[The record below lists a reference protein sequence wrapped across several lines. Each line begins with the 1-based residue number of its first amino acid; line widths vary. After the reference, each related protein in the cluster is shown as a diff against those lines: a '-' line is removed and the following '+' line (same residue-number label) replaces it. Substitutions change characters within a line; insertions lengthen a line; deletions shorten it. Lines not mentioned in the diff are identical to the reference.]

1 MSKKRDL
8 MYITAGTVLTGVG
21 IARLAKQGKK
31 DKKVNGIDQVLK
43 QIKAPQFPDRELNVV
58 HYGADAEG
66 QELSTNAIQSAID
79 DAHRLKG
86 GRVLIP
92 AGRFMTGALELK
104 SNVELHLHEKAYVTF
119 SQDPK
124 DYLPLVLTRYEG
136 VELYNYSP
144 LIYAHHA
151 ENIAITGAGTL
162 DGRGDEHHWWPWKYG
177 TNGQPSQDRDR
188 QLLFE
193 MAEKRIPVEERVFGE
208 GHYLRSS
215 FIQPYQCQHVLIE
228 GVTVKDSPMWQIHPV
243 LSDNVIVRGVKI
255 IGHGPNTDGVN
266 PESCRNVLIEDC
278 YFDNGDDCIAIK
290 SGRNEDGRRIGIPSE
305 NIVIRRNEM
314 RDGHGGVT
322 IGSEISGGVK
332 YVYAEDNVM
341 DSPNLDRALRIKTNS
356 VRGGTIEHIYF
367 KNNTVKSLKHEV
379 VCIDMMYEEGD
390 AGPHRPVVRHIE
402 VEGLKSSGGRYGVKI
417 AAYAHSPVTHF
428 KMKDCVIDDV
438 AYPLSLEHA
447 VSPAFQ
453 KVVINGEQIN
463 SLKSEKQSF

>member
-1 MSKKRDL
+1 MSKKRNL
-8 MYITAGTVLTGVG
+8 MYVTAGTVLTGIG
-21 IARLAKQGKK
+21 LARLAKQGKK
-31 DKKVNGIDQVLK
+31 DKETDGIDHVLK
-43 QIKAPQFPDRELNVV
+43 QIKAPKFPDREFNVI
-58 HYGADAEG
+58 HYGADNKG
-66 QELSTNAIQSAID
+66 IELSTNAIQSAID

-92 AGRFMTGALELK
+92 EGTFLTGALELK
-104 SNVELHLHEKAYVTF
+104 SNVELHLHENAYVAF
-119 SQDPK
+119 SQDTR

-136 VELYNYSP
+136 IELYNYSP

-215 FIQPYQCQHVLIE
+215 FIQPYNCQNILIE
-228 GVTVKDSPMWQIHPV
+228 GVTVKDSPMWQVHPV
-243 LSDNVIVRGVKI
+243 LSENVIVRGVNI

-266 PESCRNVLIEDC
+266 PESCRHVLIEDC

-290 SGRNEDGRRIGIPSE
+290 SGRNEDGRRIGVPSE
-305 NIVIRRNEM
+305 NIVIRRNTM

-367 KNNTVKSLKHEV
+367 KNNLVKSLKHEV

-417 AAYAHSPVTHF
+417 AAYSHSPVTHF

-438 AYPLSLEHA
+438 TYPLSLEHA
-447 VSPAFQ
+447 VSPSFQ
-453 KVVINGEQIN
+453 KVVINGEHIN
-463 SLKSEKQSF
+463 Q

>member
-1 MSKKRDL
+1 MSKKWNL
-8 MYITAGTVLTGVG
+8 MYVTAGTVLTGIG
-21 IARLAKQGKK
+21 LARLAKQGKK
-31 DKKVNGIDQVLK
+31 DKETDGIDHVLK
-43 QIKAPQFPDRELNVV
+43 QIKAPKFPDREFNVI
-58 HYGADAEG
+58 HYGADNKG
-66 QELSTNAIQSAID
+66 IELSTNAIQSAID

-92 AGRFMTGALELK
+92 EGTFLTGALELK
-104 SNVELHLHEKAYVTF
+104 SNVELHLHENAYVSF
-119 SQDPK
+119 SQDTR

-136 VELYNYSP
+136 IELYNYSP

-215 FIQPYQCQHVLIE
+215 FIQPYNCQNILIE
-228 GVTVKDSPMWQIHPV
+228 GVTVKDSPMWQVHPV
-243 LSDNVIVRGVKI
+243 LSENVIVRGVNI

-266 PESCRNVLIEDC
+266 PESCRHVLIEDC

-290 SGRNEDGRRIGIPSE
+290 SGRNEDGRRIGAPSE
-305 NIVIRRNEM
+305 NIVIRRNTM

-367 KNNTVKSLKHEV
+367 KNNLVKSLKHEV

-417 AAYAHSPVTHF
+417 AAYSHSPVTHF

-438 AYPLSLEHA
+438 TYPLSLEHA
-447 VSPAFQ
+447 VSPSFQ
-453 KVVINGEQIN
+453 KVVINGEHIN
-463 SLKSEKQSF
+463 Q

>member
-1 MSKKRDL
+1 MSKKRNL
-8 MYITAGTVLTGVG
+8 MYVTAGTVLTGIG
-21 IARLAKQGKK
+21 LARLAKQGKK
-31 DKKVNGIDQVLK
+31 DKETNGIDHVLK
-43 QIKAPQFPDRELNVV
+43 QIKAPKFPDREFNVS
-58 HYGADAEG
+58 HYGADNKG
-66 QELSTNAIQSAID
+66 IELSTNAIQSAID

-92 AGRFMTGALELK
+92 EGTFLTGALELK
-104 SNVELHLHEKAYVTF
+104 SNVELHLHENAYVSF
-119 SQDPK
+119 SQDTR

-136 VELYNYSP
+136 IELYNYSP

-177 TNGQPSQDRDR
+177 TNGQSSQDRDR

-215 FIQPYQCQHVLIE
+215 FIQPYNCQNILIE
-228 GVTVKDSPMWQIHPV
+228 GVTVKDSPMWQVHPV
-243 LSDNVIVRGVKI
+243 LSENVIVRGVNI

-266 PESCRNVLIEDC
+266 PESCRHVLIEDC

-290 SGRNEDGRRIGIPSE
+290 SGRNEDGRRIGVPSE
-305 NIVIRRNEM
+305 NIVIRRNTM

-367 KNNTVKSLKHEV
+367 KNNLVKSLKHEV

-417 AAYAHSPVTHF
+417 AAYSHSPVTHF
-428 KMKDCVIDDV
+428 KMKDCVIEDV
-438 AYPLSLEHA
+438 TYPLSLEHA
-447 VSPAFQ
+447 VSPSFQ
-453 KVVINGEQIN
+453 KVVINGEHIN
-463 SLKSEKQSF
+463 Q

>member
-8 MYITAGTVLTGVG
+8 MCITAGTVLTGIG
-21 IARLAKQGKK
+21 LARLVKQNKK
-31 DKKVNGIDQVLK
+31 DSEASKMEAILK
-43 QIKAPQFPDRELNVV
+43 QIKAPIFPDPEFNVLQ
-58 HYGADAEG
+58 YGADPQG
-66 QELSTNAIQSAID
+66 DELSTKAIQSAID

-92 AGRFMTGALELK
+92 NGTFLTGALELK
-104 SNVELHLHEKAYVTF
+104 SNVELHLQQNAYVKF
-119 SQDPK
+119 SQDR
-124 DYLPLVLTRYEG
+124 DHYLPLVLTRYEG
-136 VELYNYSP
+136 IELYNYSP

-151 ENIAITGAGTL
+151 ENIAITGTGTL
-162 DGRGDEHHWWPWKYG
+162 DGGGDEYHWWPWKYG
-177 TNGQPSQDRDR
+177 TNGHPSQEKDRR
-188 QLLFE
+188 HLFE

-243 LSDNVIVRGVKI
+243 LSENIIVRRVNV

-290 SGRNEDGRRIGIPSE
+290 SGRNEDGRRIGVPSE

-322 IGSEISGGVK
+322 IGSEISGGVRH
-332 YVYAEDNVM
+332 VYAVDNMM

-356 VRGGTIEHIYF
+356 VRGGTVEHIYF

-390 AGPHRPVVRHIE
+390 AGAHRPIVRHIE
-402 VEGLKSSGGRYGVKI
+402 IEGLKSSGGRYGVKI
-417 AAYAHSPVTHF
+417 AAYSHSPVTHF
-428 KMKDCVIDDV
+428 KMKNCVIDDV
-438 AYPLSLEHA
+438 TYPLSLEHA
-447 VSPAFQ
+447 TSPSFQ

-463 SLKSEKQSF
+463 Q

>member
-1 MSKKRDL
+1 MSKKRNL
-8 MYITAGTVLTGVG
+8 MYVTAGTVLTGIG
-21 IARLAKQGKK
+21 LARLAKQGKK
-31 DKKVNGIDQVLK
+31 DKETNGIDHVLK
-43 QIKAPQFPDRELNVV
+43 QIKAPKFPDREFNVI
-58 HYGADAEG
+58 HYGADNKG
-66 QELSTNAIQSAID
+66 IELSTNAIQSAID

-92 AGRFMTGALELK
+92 EGTFLTGALELK
-104 SNVELHLHEKAYVTF
+104 SNVELHLHENAYVSF
-119 SQDPK
+119 SQDTR

-136 VELYNYSP
+136 IELYNYSP

-162 DGRGDEHHWWPWKYG
+162 NGRGDEHHWWPWKYG

-215 FIQPYQCQHVLIE
+215 FIQPYNCQNILIE
-228 GVTVKDSPMWQIHPV
+228 GVTVKDSPMWQVHPV
-243 LSDNVIVRGVKI
+243 LSENVIVRGVNI

-266 PESCRNVLIEDC
+266 PESCRHVLIEDC

-290 SGRNEDGRRIGIPSE
+290 SGRNEDGRRIGVPSE
-305 NIVIRRNEM
+305 NIVIRRNTM

-367 KNNTVKSLKHEV
+367 KNNLVKSLKHEV

-417 AAYAHSPVTHF
+417 AAYSHSPVTHF

-438 AYPLSLEHA
+438 TYPLSLEHA
-447 VSPAFQ
+447 VSPSFQ
-453 KVVINGEQIN
+453 KVVINGEHIN
-463 SLKSEKQSF
+463 Q

>member
-31 DKKVNGIDQVLK
+31 DKKANGIDQVLK

-66 QELSTNAIQSAID
+66 KELSTNAIQSAID
-79 DAHRLKG
+79 EAHRLKG

-92 AGRFMTGALELK
+92 AGTFVTGALELK

-136 VELYNYSP
+136 IELYNYSP

-215 FIQPYQCQHVLIE
+215 FIQPYQCQQVLIE

-243 LSDNVIVRGVKI
+243 LSSHVIVRGVKI

-290 SGRNEDGRRIGIPSE
+290 SGRNEDGRRIGVPSE

-332 YVYAEDNVM
+332 YVYAENNVM

-379 VCIDMMYEEGD
+379 ICIDMMYEEGD
-390 AGPHRPVVRHIE
+390 AGPHRPVVRYIE

-428 KMKDCVIDDV
+428 KMKDCVIDEV

-453 KVVINGEQIN
+453 KVVINGEPIN
-463 SLKSEKQSF
+463 Q

>member
-1 MSKKRDL
+1 MSKKRNL

-31 DKKVNGIDQVLK
+31 DKKANGIDQVLK
-43 QIKAPQFPDRELNVV
+43 QIKAPHFPDRELNVV

-66 QELSTNAIQSAID
+66 KELSTNAIQSAID
-79 DAHRLKG
+79 EAHRLKG

-92 AGRFMTGALELK
+92 RGTFVTGALELK
-104 SNVELHLHEKAYVTF
+104 SNVELHLQEKAYVTF

-136 VELYNYSP
+136 IELYNYSP

-177 TNGQPSQDRDR
+177 TNGQPSQDQDR

-215 FIQPYQCQHVLIE
+215 FIQPYQCQQVLIE

-243 LSDNVIVRGVKI
+243 LSSHVIVRGVKI

-290 SGRNEDGRRIGIPSE
+290 SGRNEDGRRIGVPSE

-332 YVYAEDNVM
+332 FVYAEDNVM

-367 KNNTVKSLKHEV
+367 KNNTVKSLEHEV
-379 VCIDMMYEEGD
+379 ICIDMMYEEGD

-402 VEGLKSSGGRYGVKI
+402 VEGLKSNGGRYGVKI

-428 KMKDCVIDDV
+428 KMKDCVIDEV

-453 KVVINGEQIN
+453 KVVINGEPIN
-463 SLKSEKQSF
+463 Q

>member
-1 MSKKRDL
+1 MSKKRNL
-8 MYITAGTVLTGVG
+8 MYVTAGTVLTGIG
-21 IARLAKQGKK
+21 LARLAKQGKK
-31 DKKVNGIDQVLK
+31 DKETNGIDHVLK
-43 QIKAPQFPDRELNVV
+43 QIKAPKFPDCEFNVI
-58 HYGADAEG
+58 HYGADNKG
-66 QELSTNAIQSAID
+66 IELSTNAIQSAID

-92 AGRFMTGALELK
+92 EGTFLTGALELK
-104 SNVELHLHEKAYVTF
+104 SNVELHLHENAYVTF
-119 SQDPK
+119 SQDTRH
-124 DYLPLVLTRYEG
+124 YLPLVLTRYEG
-136 VELYNYSP
+136 IELYNYSP

-215 FIQPYQCQHVLIE
+215 FIQPYNCQNILIE
-228 GVTVKDSPMWQIHPV
+228 GVTVKDSPMWQVHPV
-243 LSDNVIVRGVKI
+243 LSENVIVRGVNI

-266 PESCRNVLIEDC
+266 PESCRHVLIEDC

-290 SGRNEDGRRIGIPSE
+290 SGRNEDGRRIGVPSE
-305 NIVIRRNEM
+305 NIVIRRNTM

-367 KNNTVKSLKHEV
+367 KNNLVKSLKHEV

-390 AGPHRPVVRHIE
+390 AGPHRPVVGHIE

-417 AAYAHSPVTHF
+417 AAYSHSPVTHF

-438 AYPLSLEHA
+438 TYPLSLEHA
-447 VSPAFQ
+447 VSPSFQ
-453 KVVINGEQIN
+453 KVVINGEHIN
-463 SLKSEKQSF
+463 Q

>member
-1 MSKKRDL
+1 MSKKRNL
-8 MYITAGTVLTGVG
+8 MYVTAGTVLTGIG
-21 IARLAKQGKK
+21 LARLAKQGKK
-31 DKKVNGIDQVLK
+31 DKETNGIDHVLK
-43 QIKAPQFPDRELNVV
+43 QIKAPKFPDREFNVI
-58 HYGADAEG
+58 HYGADNKG
-66 QELSTNAIQSAID
+66 IELSTNAIQSAID

-92 AGRFMTGALELK
+92 EGTFLTGALELK
-104 SNVELHLHEKAYVTF
+104 SNVELHLHENAYVSF
-119 SQDPK
+119 SQDTR

-136 VELYNYSP
+136 IELYNYSP

-215 FIQPYQCQHVLIE
+215 FIQPYNCQNILIE
-228 GVTVKDSPMWQIHPV
+228 GVTVKDSPMWQVHPV
-243 LSDNVIVRGVKI
+243 LSENVIVRGVNI

-266 PESCRNVLIEDC
+266 PESCRHVLIEDC

-290 SGRNEDGRRIGIPSE
+290 SGRNEDGRRIGVPSE
-305 NIVIRRNEM
+305 NIVIRRNTM

-367 KNNTVKSLKHEV
+367 KNNLVKSLKHEV

-402 VEGLKSSGGRYGVKI
+402 VERLKSSGGRYGVKI
-417 AAYAHSPVTHF
+417 AAYSHSPVTHF

-438 AYPLSLEHA
+438 TYPLSLEHA
-447 VSPAFQ
+447 VSPSFQ
-453 KVVINGEQIN
+453 KVVINGEHIN
-463 SLKSEKQSF
+463 Q

>member
-31 DKKVNGIDQVLK
+31 DKKANGIDQVLK

-66 QELSTNAIQSAID
+66 KELSTNAIQSAID
-79 DAHRLKG
+79 EAHRLKG

-92 AGRFMTGALELK
+92 AGTFVTGALELK

-136 VELYNYSP
+136 IELYNYSP

-215 FIQPYQCQHVLIE
+215 FIQPYQCQQVLIE

-243 LSDNVIVRGVKI
+243 LSSNVIVRGVKI

-290 SGRNEDGRRIGIPSE
+290 SGRNEDGRRIGVPSE

-332 YVYAEDNVM
+332 YVYAENNVM

-379 VCIDMMYEEGD
+379 ICIDMMYEEGD
-390 AGPHRPVVRHIE
+390 AGPHRPVVRYIE

-428 KMKDCVIDDV
+428 KMIDCVIDEV

-453 KVVINGEQIN
+453 KVVINGEPIN
-463 SLKSEKQSF
+463 Q

>member
-1 MSKKRDL
+1 MSKKRNL
-8 MYITAGTVLTGVG
+8 MYVTAGTVLTGIG
-21 IARLAKQGKK
+21 LARLAKQGKK
-31 DKKVNGIDQVLK
+31 DKETNGIDHVLK
-43 QIKAPQFPDRELNVV
+43 QIKAPKFPDREFNVI
-58 HYGADAEG
+58 HYGADNKGIET
-66 QELSTNAIQSAID
+66 STNAIQSAID

-92 AGRFMTGALELK
+92 EGTFLTGALELK
-104 SNVELHLHEKAYVTF
+104 SNVELHLHENAYVTF
-119 SQDPK
+119 SQDTR

-136 VELYNYSP
+136 IELYNYSP

-215 FIQPYQCQHVLIE
+215 FIQPYNCQNILIE
-228 GVTVKDSPMWQIHPV
+228 GVTVKDSPMWQVHPV
-243 LSDNVIVRGVKI
+243 LSENVIVRGVNI

-266 PESCRNVLIEDC
+266 PESCRHVLIEDC

-290 SGRNEDGRRIGIPSE
+290 SGRNEDGRRIGVPSE
-305 NIVIRRNEM
+305 NIVIRRNTM

-367 KNNTVKSLKHEV
+367 KNNLVKSLKHEV

-417 AAYAHSPVTHF
+417 AAYSHSPVTHF

-438 AYPLSLEHA
+438 TYPLSLEHA
-447 VSPAFQ
+447 VSPSFQ
-453 KVVINGEQIN
+453 KVVINGEHIN
-463 SLKSEKQSF
+463 Q

>member
-1 MSKKRDL
+1 MSKKRNL
-8 MYITAGTVLTGVG
+8 MYVTAGTVLTGIG
-21 IARLAKQGKK
+21 LARLAKQGKK
-31 DKKVNGIDQVLK
+31 DKETDGIDHVLK
-43 QIKAPQFPDRELNVV
+43 QIKAPKFPDREFNVI
-58 HYGADAEG
+58 HYGADNKG
-66 QELSTNAIQSAID
+66 IELSTNAIQSAID

-92 AGRFMTGALELK
+92 EGTFLTGALELK
-104 SNVELHLHEKAYVTF
+104 SNVELHLHEDAYVTF
-119 SQDPK
+119 SQDTR

-136 VELYNYSP
+136 IELYNYSP

-188 QLLFE
+188 QLLFD

-215 FIQPYQCQHVLIE
+215 FIQPYNCQNILIE
-228 GVTVKDSPMWQIHPV
+228 GVTVKDSPMWQVHPV
-243 LSDNVIVRGVKI
+243 LSENVIVRGVNI

-266 PESCRNVLIEDC
+266 PESCRHVLIEDC

-290 SGRNEDGRRIGIPSE
+290 SGRNEDGRRIGVPSE
-305 NIVIRRNEM
+305 NIVIRRNTM

-367 KNNTVKSLKHEV
+367 KNNLVKSLKHEV

-417 AAYAHSPVTHF
+417 AAYSHSPVTHF

-438 AYPLSLEHA
+438 TYPLSLEHA
-447 VSPAFQ
+447 VSPSFQ
-453 KVVINGEQIN
+453 KVVINGEDIN
-463 SLKSEKQSF
+463 Q

>member
-8 MYITAGTVLTGVG
+8 MYLTAGTVLTGVG
-21 IARLAKQGKK
+21 IARLAKRGKK
-31 DKKVNGIDQVLK
+31 DKKANGIDQVLK

-66 QELSTNAIQSAID
+66 KELSTNAIQSAID
-79 DAHRLKG
+79 DAHLLKG

-92 AGRFMTGALELK
+92 EGTFVTGALELK

-177 TNGQPSQDRDR
+177 TNGQPSQDQDR

-193 MAEKRIPVEERVFGE
+193 MAEKRIPVEEREFGE

-215 FIQPYQCQHVLIE
+215 FIQPYQCHHVLIE

-243 LSDNVIVRGVKI
+243 LSSNVIVRGVKI

-290 SGRNEDGRRIGIPSE
+290 SGRNEDGRRLGVPSE

-332 YVYAEDNVM
+332 YVYAENNVM

-379 VCIDMMYEEGD
+379 ICIDMMYEEGD

-447 VSPAFQ
+447 VSPAFL

-463 SLKSEKQSF
+463 Q

>member
-8 MYITAGTVLTGVG
+8 MYITAGTVLTGIG

-31 DKKVNGIDQVLK
+31 DKKANGIDQVLK
-43 QIKAPQFPDRELNVV
+43 QIIAPQFPDRELNVV

-66 QELSTNAIQSAID
+66 KELSTNAIQSAID
-79 DAHRLKG
+79 EAHRLKG

-92 AGRFMTGALELK
+92 RGTFVTGALELK
-104 SNVELHLHEKAYVTF
+104 SNVELHLQEKAYVTF

-136 VELYNYSP
+136 IELYNYSP

-177 TNGQPSQDRDR
+177 TNGQPSQDQDR

-215 FIQPYQCQHVLIE
+215 FIQPYQCQQVLIE

-243 LSDNVIVRGVKI
+243 LSSHVIVRGVKI

-290 SGRNEDGRRIGIPSE
+290 SGRNEDGRRIGVPSE

-332 YVYAEDNVM
+332 FVYAEDNVM

-379 VCIDMMYEEGD
+379 ICIDMMYEEGD

-402 VEGLKSSGGRYGVKI
+402 VEGLKSNGGRYGVKI

-428 KMKDCVIDDV
+428 KMKDCVIDEV

-447 VSPAFQ
+447 VSPDFQ
-453 KVVINGEQIN
+453 KVVINGEPIN
-463 SLKSEKQSF
+463 Q

>member
-1 MSKKRDL
+1 MSKKRNL
-8 MYITAGTVLTGVG
+8 MYVTAGTVLTGIG
-21 IARLAKQGKK
+21 LARLAKQGKK
-31 DKKVNGIDQVLK
+31 DKETDGIDHVLK
-43 QIKAPQFPDRELNVV
+43 QIKAPKFPDREFNVI
-58 HYGADAEG
+58 HYGADNKG
-66 QELSTNAIQSAID
+66 IELSTNAIQSAID

-92 AGRFMTGALELK
+92 EGTFLTGALELK
-104 SNVELHLHEKAYVTF
+104 SNVELHLHENAYVSF
-119 SQDPK
+119 SQDTR

-136 VELYNYSP
+136 IELYNYSP

-215 FIQPYQCQHVLIE
+215 FIQPYNCQNILIE
-228 GVTVKDSPMWQIHPV
+228 GITVKDSPMWQVHPV
-243 LSDNVIVRGVKI
+243 LSENVIVRGVNI

-266 PESCRNVLIEDC
+266 PESCRHVLIEDC

-290 SGRNEDGRRIGIPSE
+290 SGRNEDGRRIGVPSE
-305 NIVIRRNEM
+305 NIVIRRNTM

-367 KNNTVKSLKHEV
+367 KNNLVKSLKHEV

-417 AAYAHSPVTHF
+417 AAYSHSPVTHF

-438 AYPLSLEHA
+438 TYPLSLEHA
-447 VSPAFQ
+447 VSPSFQ
-453 KVVINGEQIN
+453 KVVINGEHIN
-463 SLKSEKQSF
+463 Q

>member
-1 MSKKRDL
+1 MSKKRNL
-8 MYITAGTVLTGVG
+8 MYVTAGTVLTGIG
-21 IARLAKQGKK
+21 LARLAKQGKK
-31 DKKVNGIDQVLK
+31 DKETNGIDHVLK
-43 QIKAPQFPDRELNVV
+43 QIKAPKFPDREFNVI
-58 HYGADAEG
+58 HYGADNKG
-66 QELSTNAIQSAID
+66 IELSTNAIQSAID

-92 AGRFMTGALELK
+92 EGTFLTGALELK
-104 SNVELHLHEKAYVTF
+104 SNVELHLHENAYVTF
-119 SQDPK
+119 SQDTR
-124 DYLPLVLTRYEG
+124 DYLPIVLTRYEG
-136 VELYNYSP
+136 IELYNYSP

-215 FIQPYQCQHVLIE
+215 FIQPYNCQNILIE

-243 LSDNVIVRGVKI
+243 LSENVIVRAVNI

-266 PESCRNVLIEDC
+266 PESCRHVLIEDC

-305 NIVIRRNEM
+305 NIVIRRNTM

-367 KNNTVKSLKHEV
+367 KNNLVKSLKHEV

-390 AGPHRPVVRHIE
+390 AGPHSPVVRHIE

-417 AAYAHSPVTHF
+417 AAYSHSPVTHF

-438 AYPLSLEHA
+438 TYPLSLEHA
-447 VSPAFQ
+447 VSPSFQ
-453 KVVINGEQIN
+453 KVVINGEHIN
-463 SLKSEKQSF
+463 Q

>member
-1 MSKKRDL
+1 MSKKRNL
-8 MYITAGTVLTGVG
+8 MYVTAGTVLTGIG
-21 IARLAKQGKK
+21 LARLAKQGKK
-31 DKKVNGIDQVLK
+31 DKETDGIDHVLK
-43 QIKAPQFPDRELNVV
+43 QIKAPKFPDREFNVI
-58 HYGADAEG
+58 HYGADNKG
-66 QELSTNAIQSAID
+66 IELSTNAIQSAID

-92 AGRFMTGALELK
+92 EGTFLTGALELK
-104 SNVELHLHEKAYVTF
+104 SNVELHLHENAYVSF
-119 SQDPK
+119 SQDTR

-136 VELYNYSP
+136 IELYNYSP

-215 FIQPYQCQHVLIE
+215 FIQPYNCQNILIE
-228 GVTVKDSPMWQIHPV
+228 GVTVKDSPMWQVHPV
-243 LSDNVIVRGVKI
+243 LSENVIVRGVNI

-266 PESCRNVLIEDC
+266 PESCRHVLIEDC

-290 SGRNEDGRRIGIPSE
+290 SGRNEDGRRIGVPSE
-305 NIVIRRNEM
+305 NIVIRRNTM

-367 KNNTVKSLKHEV
+367 KNNLVKSLKHEV

-390 AGPHRPVVRHIE
+390 TGPHRPVVRHIE

-417 AAYAHSPVTHF
+417 AAYSHSPVTHF

-438 AYPLSLEHA
+438 TYPLSLEHA
-447 VSPAFQ
+447 VSPSFQ
-453 KVVINGEQIN
+453 KVVINGEHIN
-463 SLKSEKQSF
+463 Q

>member
-1 MSKKRDL
+1 MSKKRNL
-8 MYITAGTVLTGVG
+8 MYVTAGTVLTGIG
-21 IARLAKQGKK
+21 LARLAKQGKK
-31 DKKVNGIDQVLK
+31 DKETNGIDHVLK
-43 QIKAPQFPDRELNVV
+43 QIKAPKFPDREFNVI
-58 HYGADAEG
+58 HYGADNKG
-66 QELSTNAIQSAID
+66 IELSTNAIQSAID

-92 AGRFMTGALELK
+92 EGTFLTGALELK
-104 SNVELHLHEKAYVTF
+104 SNVELHLHKNAYVTF
-119 SQDPK
+119 SQDTR

-136 VELYNYSP
+136 IELYNYSP

-162 DGRGDEHHWWPWKYG
+162 DGRGDEQHWWPWKYG

-188 QLLFE
+188 QLLFD

-215 FIQPYQCQHVLIE
+215 FIQPYNCQNILIE
-228 GVTVKDSPMWQIHPV
+228 GVTVKDSPMWQVHPV
-243 LSDNVIVRGVKI
+243 LSENVIVRGVNI

-266 PESCRNVLIEDC
+266 PESCRHVLIEDC

-290 SGRNEDGRRIGIPSE
+290 SGRNEDGRRIGVPSE
-305 NIVIRRNEM
+305 NIVIRRNTM

-341 DSPNLDRALRIKTNS
+341 DSPNLDRAFRIKTNS

-367 KNNTVKSLKHEV
+367 KNNLVKSLKHEV

-417 AAYAHSPVTHF
+417 AAYSHSPVTHF

-438 AYPLSLEHA
+438 TYPLSLEHA
-447 VSPAFQ
+447 VSPSFQ
-453 KVVINGEQIN
+453 KVVINGEHIN
-463 SLKSEKQSF
+463 Q

>member
-1 MSKKRDL
+1 MSKKRNL
-8 MYITAGTVLTGVG
+8 MYVTAGTVLTGIG
-21 IARLAKQGKK
+21 LARLAKQGKK
-31 DKKVNGIDQVLK
+31 DKETNGIDHVLK
-43 QIKAPQFPDRELNVV
+43 QIKAPKFPDREFNVI
-58 HYGADAEG
+58 HYGADNKG
-66 QELSTNAIQSAID
+66 IELSTNAIQSAID

-92 AGRFMTGALELK
+92 EGTFLTGALELK
-104 SNVELHLHEKAYVTF
+104 SNVELHLHENAYVSF
-119 SQDPK
+119 SQDTR

-136 VELYNYSP
+136 IELYNYSP

-215 FIQPYQCQHVLIE
+215 FIQPYNCQNILIE
-228 GVTVKDSPMWQIHPV
+228 GVTVKDSPMWQVHPV
-243 LSDNVIVRGVKI
+243 LSENVIVRGVNI

-266 PESCRNVLIEDC
+266 PESCRHVLIEDC

-290 SGRNEDGRRIGIPSE
+290 SGRNEDGRRIGVPSE
-305 NIVIRRNEM
+305 NIVIRRNTM

-367 KNNTVKSLKHEV
+367 KNNLVKSLKHEV

-417 AAYAHSPVTHF
+417 AAYSHSPVTHF

-438 AYPLSLEHA
+438 TYPLSLEHA
-447 VSPAFQ
+447 VSPLFQ
-453 KVVINGEQIN
+453 KVVINGEHIN
-463 SLKSEKQSF
+463 Q

>member
-1 MSKKRDL
+1 MSKKRNL
-8 MYITAGTVLTGVG
+8 MYVTAGTVLTGIG
-21 IARLAKQGKK
+21 LARLAKQGKK
-31 DKKVNGIDQVLK
+31 DKETDGIDHVLK
-43 QIKAPQFPDRELNVV
+43 QIKAPKFPDREFNVI
-58 HYGADAEG
+58 HYGADNKG
-66 QELSTNAIQSAID
+66 IELSTNAIQSAID

-92 AGRFMTGALELK
+92 EGTFLTGALELK
-104 SNVELHLHEKAYVTF
+104 SNVELHLHEKAYVSF
-119 SQDPK
+119 SQDTR

-136 VELYNYSP
+136 IELYNYSP

-215 FIQPYQCQHVLIE
+215 FIQPYNCQNILIE
-228 GVTVKDSPMWQIHPV
+228 GVTIKDSPMWQVHPV
-243 LSDNVIVRGVKI
+243 LSENVIVRGVNI

-266 PESCRNVLIEDC
+266 PESCRHVLIEDC

-290 SGRNEDGRRIGIPSE
+290 SGRNEDGRRIGVPSE
-305 NIVIRRNEM
+305 NIVIRRNTM

-367 KNNTVKSLKHEV
+367 KNNLVKSLKHEV

-417 AAYAHSPVTHF
+417 AAYSHSPVTHF

-438 AYPLSLEHA
+438 TYPLSLEHA
-447 VSPAFQ
+447 VSPSFQ
-453 KVVINGEQIN
+453 KVVINGEHMNQ
-463 SLKSEKQSF
+463 

>member
-1 MSKKRDL
+1 MSKKRNL
-8 MYITAGTVLTGVG
+8 MYITAGTVLTGIG
-21 IARLAKQGKK
+21 LARLAKQGKK
-31 DKKVNGIDQVLK
+31 DNETNGIDHVLK
-43 QIKAPQFPDRELNVV
+43 QIKAPKFPDREFNVI
-58 HYGADAEG
+58 HYGADNKG
-66 QELSTNAIQSAID
+66 IELSTNAIQSAID

-92 AGRFMTGALELK
+92 EGTFLTGALELK
-104 SNVELHLHEKAYVTF
+104 SNVELHLHENAYVTF
-119 SQDPK
+119 SQDTC

-136 VELYNYSP
+136 IELYNYSP

-177 TNGQPSQDRDR
+177 TNSQPSQDRDR

-193 MAEKRIPVEERVFGE
+193 MAEKRIPVEERMFGE

-215 FIQPYQCQHVLIE
+215 FIQPYNCQNILIE
-228 GVTVKDSPMWQIHPV
+228 GVTVKDSPMWQVHPV
-243 LSDNVIVRGVKI
+243 LSENVIVRGVNI

-266 PESCRNVLIEDC
+266 PESCRHVLIEDC

-290 SGRNEDGRRIGIPSE
+290 SGRNEDGRRIGVPSE
-305 NIVIRRNEM
+305 NIVIRRNTM

-367 KNNTVKSLKHEV
+367 KNNLVKSLKHEV

-402 VEGLKSSGGRYGVKI
+402 VEGLKSNGGRYGVKI
-417 AAYAHSPVTHF
+417 AAYSHSPVTHF

-447 VSPAFQ
+447 VSPSFQ
-453 KVVINGEQIN
+453 KVVINGEHMNQ
-463 SLKSEKQSF
+463 